1 MKNIDKLQRL
11 QIQLEGSF
19 LGTNLELQELVE
31 RLEKVIEEREY
42 AIQDREQEIEDIG
55 GRVEREVIETV
66 IDEIRTIEWGIY
78 KLTGLRA
85 ECLALDEVLNVNEKV
100 QEYNRKYEMTK
111 LAEDVAKEIE
121 SEDNDKRIFAYDVI
135 FKEYRE
141 LTYDEEHYYL
151 LSKLNIIEKDRQ
163 LLFMTDMYIY
173 EDLLHFVFDKDYL
186 CFITRKQGD
195 FYDIRKEN
203 FEFTQL
209 TEKDMQ
215 DAKDDVKRMKEDIDK
230 IDVEKMQQG
239 MKVVV
244 EETAKETIDLL
255 TEVEKILGCKIE
267 DVKEKFGLGDENDN
281 QSE

>member
-19 LGTNLELQELVE
+19 LGTNLELQELTE
-31 RLEKVIEEREY
+31 RLQKVIEEREY
-42 AIQDREQEIEDIG
+42 AIQDREEEIENIG
-55 GRVEREVIETV
+55 GRVEQEVVEIV
-66 IDEIRTIEWGIY
+66 IDEIRTIEWEIY
-78 KLTGLRA
+78 RLTGVKA
-85 ECLALDEVLNVNEKV
+85 ECLTLDEVLTMNDKI
-100 QEYNRKYEMTK
+100 QEYNRKFELTQ
-111 LAEDVAKEIE
+111 LANDLSKEIE
-121 SEDNDKRIFAYDVI
+121 NEDDKRIYAYDVI
-135 FKEYRE
+135 FKEYHE
-141 LTYDEEHYYL
+141 LTYDKENYYL

-163 LLFMTDMYIY
+163 LLFISDMYIY

-215 DAKDDVKRMKEDIDK
+215 DAKDDVKRMKEQVEE
-230 IDVEKMQQG
+230 IDVEQMQQG

-244 EETAKETIDLL
+244 EETAKDTVDLL
-255 TEVEKILGCKIE
+255 TQVEEILGCKIE
-267 DVKEKFGLGDENDN
+267 EVKEKFGLGDENDN